1 MEEIAEIWVLFC
13 GGGGEGGGVESY
25 ALPVLVVALW
35 IQGMWCVSLKC
46 SRTSSLF
53 FFSNHFFFYLARHSS
68 RHTLNISNSY
78 QTC

>member
-25 ALPVLVVALW
+25 ALLVVALW

-46 SRTSSLF
+46 SRSLF

>member
-53 FFSNHFFFYLARHSS
+53 FFFKPFLFFTSHGIR
-68 RHTLNISNSY
+68 RGTP
-78 QTC
+78 